1 MACQDEPRPFH
12 QPHCVETPT
21 AVAPGRCRAQCY
33 LSLSCRA
40 LLTALNCSLCLW
52 WLRPES
58 ASLRANKRRSVCG
71 QSGEH
76 VLQWACCPPVPAPA
90 AGGLI
95 RSLSLPP
102 DLVLYCEAFLT
113 TYRTFITPEELIK
126 KLQYRYPCPPLPP
139 SQSPLRARGQCS
151 GQLCVSR
158 LGASGQAPLHLIP
171 VLRGPSDVA

>member
-1 MACQDEPRPFH
+1 M
-12 QPHCVETPT
+12 
-21 AVAPGRCRAQCY
+21 
-33 LSLSCRA
+33 
-40 LLTALNCSLCLW
+40 
-52 WLRPES
+52 
-58 ASLRANKRRSVCG
+58 CG

-76 VLQWACCPPVPAPA
+76 VLQRACCPPVPAPA

-139 SQSPLRARGQCS
+139 SQSPLRAGGSAQASSACPGLGPPARL
-151 GQLCVSR
+151 LC
-158 LGASGQAPLHLIP
+158 ASSL
-171 VLRGPSDVA
+171 S